1 MSNPDR
7 TVLLNRWFA
16 LTRRILPAMAAGQR
30 WPIRYDHCFMRVCL
44 DEAMGAPWR
53 QIVKRPAIHHMT
65 DEQLAAAI
73 DVAERIAAQ
82 PELLRPLNER
92 SLCQRG
98 RRVGCASPH
107 RSVTQAVE

>member
-7 TVLLNRWFA
+7 TALVERWFE

-44 DEAMGAPWR
+44 DEAMGAPWH
-53 QIVKRPAIHHMT
+53 QIVKRPAIHHMS
-65 DEQLAAAI
+65 EAQLTAAV
-73 DVAERIAAQ
+73 DVAERVAAQ

-92 SLCQRG
+92 SLLLR
-98 RRVGCASPH
+98 
-107 RSVTQAVE
+107 QAAKIQV